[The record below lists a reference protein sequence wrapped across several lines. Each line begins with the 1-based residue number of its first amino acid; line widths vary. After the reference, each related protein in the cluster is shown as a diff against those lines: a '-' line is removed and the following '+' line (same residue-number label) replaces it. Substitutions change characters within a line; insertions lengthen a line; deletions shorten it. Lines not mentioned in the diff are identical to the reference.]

1 MARTAIA
8 ATQIT
13 LGGITPSATDGVAAD
28 VANGNYISTDNN
40 GTTLWVAAKNTGG
53 SPYTVTFVTP
63 GTSGAGGYAVS
74 DEVKTL
80 AAAEVKWY
88 GPFPQSDFSKQLQID
103 VQNAA
108 VKLQAFYI

>member
-1 MARTAIA
+1 MARTAVVAQKIVLA
-8 ATQIT
+8 
-13 LGGITPSATDGVAAD
+13 GITPSATDGVAAD
-28 VANGNYISTDNN
+28 VANGNYVDVDNN
-40 GTTLWVAAKNTGG
+40 GTTLFVAAKNTGG

-63 GTSGAGGYAVS
+63 GTSGAGGYAIT

-80 AAAEVKWY
+80 AAGDTKWY

>member
-13 LGGITPSATDGVAAD
+13 LAGITLNVAGGSAAD

-40 GTTLWVAAKNTGG
+40 GTSLFVLANNTGG

-63 GTSGAGGYAVS
+63 GTSPGGYAVS

-80 AAAEVKWY
+80 AAGDIKLY
-88 GPFPQSDFSKQLQID
+88 GPFPLADFTKQLQID
-103 VQNAA
+103 TQNAA
-108 VKLQAFYI
+108 VKLSAFWI